1 MKSIGR
7 QDEDEQWEL
16 FGMRDMYFGNVG
28 KAVSFRESQGNGE
41 SWFNRETGVFTVPQD
56 GKYKFR
62 FEGQS
67 AEVNTNVRFRLNGDK
82 TLASSLYLTARSG
95 GEISLSATA
104 LLETDNTVSV
114 MLDQGGLQGRAKLWV
129 GL

>member
-1 MKSIGR
+1 M
-7 QDEDEQWEL
+7 
-16 FGMRDMYFGNVG
+16 
-28 KAVSFRESQGNGE
+28 
-41 SWFNRETGVFTVPQD
+41 
-56 GKYKFR
+56 
-62 FEGQS
+62 
-67 AEVNTNVRFRLNGDK
+67 K

-114 MLDQGGLQGRAKLWV
+114 MLDQGALQGRAKLWV